1 MNLTFE
7 QGLPILKNTPTAL
20 NALAEEL
27 EPGIINQNEGDD
39 TWSFYDVVGHLIHC
53 EETDWLPRL
62 EIILGNKTSKKFDP
76 FDRNGFVEKSKGLS
90 FEDLLIR
97 FQSRRAHN
105 LDKLRKIQLTA
116 TAKQKEGIHP
126 EFVAVTASQ
135 LLCAWVVHD
144 LNHLS
149 QVSRVLAH
157 QWKTSVGPWQ
167 AYMPILGDRT

>member
-1 MNLTFE
+1 MSLTFE

-27 EPGIINQNEGDD
+27 GPEITSANEGEN

-62 EIILGNKTSKKFDP
+62 EIILGNTSNKKFEP
-76 FDRNGFVEKSKGLS
+76 FDRYGFIDKSKGLS

-105 LDKLRKIQLTA
+105 LDKLKKIQLTA
-116 TAKQKEGIHP
+116 TALQKEGIHP
-126 EFVAVTASQ
+126 EFGPVTASQ
-135 LLCAWVVHD
+135 LLCAWVAHD
-144 LNHLS
+144 LSHLS
-149 QVSRVLAH
+149 QISRVLAN
-157 QWKTSVGPWQ
+157 QWKTSVGPWK
-167 AYMPILGDRT
+167 AYMTILADR

>member
-27 EPGIINQNEGDD
+27 GPEITNTNEGQN

-90 FEDLLIR
+90 FDE
-97 FQSRRAHN
+97 
-105 LDKLRKIQLTA
+105 LRQIPL
-116 TAKQKEGIHP
+116 
-126 EFVAVTASQ
+126 
-135 LLCAWVVHD
+135 
-144 LNHLS
+144 
-149 QVSRVLAH
+149 
-157 QWKTSVGPWQ
+157 
-167 AYMPILGDRT
+167 

>member
-1 MNLTFE
+1 MSLTFE

-27 EPGIINQNEGDD
+27 GPEITSANEGEN

-62 EIILGNKTSKKFDP
+62 EIILGNTSNKKFEP
-76 FDRNGFVEKSKGLS
+76 FDRYGFIDKSKGLS

-105 LDKLRKIQLTA
+105 LDKLRENSTHSNCFAKGRYSPRIWTSNCLA
-116 TAKQKEGIHP
+116 TPLCLGSARLKPFESNIARFGESMENVGWPMESIHD
-126 EFVAVTASQ
+126 
-135 LLCAWVVHD
+135 HI
-144 LNHLS
+144 
-149 QVSRVLAH
+149 
-157 QWKTSVGPWQ
+157 G
-167 AYMPILGDRT
+167 G

>member
-1 MNLTFE
+1 MSLTFE

-27 EPGIINQNEGDD
+27 GPEITSANEGEN

-62 EIILGNKTSKKFDP
+62 EIILGNTSNKKFEP
-76 FDRNGFVEKSKGLS
+76 FDRYGFIDKSKGLS

-116 TAKQKEGIHP
+116 TALQKEGIHP
-126 EFVAVTASQ
+126 EFGEVTLRQ
-135 LLCAWVVHD
+135 LLATWVAHD
-144 LNHLS
+144 LSHIA
-149 QVSRVLAH
+149 QISRVLAK
-157 QWKTSVGPWQ
+157 QYKKESGPW
-167 AYMPILGDRT
+167 AKYLPILGND